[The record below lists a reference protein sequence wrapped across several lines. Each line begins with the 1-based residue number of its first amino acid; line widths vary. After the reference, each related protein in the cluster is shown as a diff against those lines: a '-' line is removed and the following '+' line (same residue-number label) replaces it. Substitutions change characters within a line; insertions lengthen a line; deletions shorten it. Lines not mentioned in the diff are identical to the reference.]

1 MVVEKGSNAAGV
13 FFGGGLSI
21 PANTFVARSARTT
34 MDGRPLPLLPLL
46 PPTLLALLAIAGG
59 E

>member
-34 MDGRPLPLLPLL
+34 MDGRPLPLLL

>member
-1 MVVEKGSNAAGV
+1 MVEKGSNAAGV

-34 MDGRPLPLLPLL
+34 MDGRPLPLLP
-46 PPTLLALLAIAGG
+46 PTLLALLAIAGG